1 MEKELKVV
9 NESLN
14 NSGIRKDYKDAICEY
29 VWNGFDAEASIVKI
43 DYKVNELDGVESIK
57 IKDNGY
63 GINYENL
70 DNTFSAFL
78 SSEKKG
84 NKTLNPVH
92 GSKGKGRF
100 SFLGFAHNCKW
111 NTVYLNKENYMYSIE
126 IDSRYKNKYQVSD
139 KEKVDKDTGTCVEIS
154 QIEGL
159 TKDSMESIE
168 LKQVLL
174 NNFSWYLFL
183 KKEYGYKII
192 LNGKELQYS
201 ELINEELSEE
211 ITININQYS
220 FNIFFINWKEN
231 VNSKFFFHM
240 MDSNFE
246 QSSKEYT
253 KYNNNGIGF
262 FS

>member
-1 MEKELKVV
+1 ML
-9 NESLN
+9 
-14 NSGIRKDYKDAICEY
+14 
-29 VWNGFDAEASIVKI
+29 
-43 DYKVNELDGVESIK
+43 
-57 IKDNGY
+57 
-63 GINYENL
+63 
-70 DNTFSAFL
+70 T
-78 SSEKKG
+78 
-84 NKTLNPVH
+84 
-92 GSKGKGRF
+92 
-100 SFLGFAHNCKW
+100 
-111 NTVYLNKENYMYSIE
+111 TVSSIE

-231 VNSKFFFHM
+231 VNSKFFFLIIFVLFLIC
-240 MDSNFE
+240 NL
-246 QSSKEYT
+246 
-253 KYNNNGIGF
+253 F
-262 FS
+262 FGYMYIFSFVIFHFV